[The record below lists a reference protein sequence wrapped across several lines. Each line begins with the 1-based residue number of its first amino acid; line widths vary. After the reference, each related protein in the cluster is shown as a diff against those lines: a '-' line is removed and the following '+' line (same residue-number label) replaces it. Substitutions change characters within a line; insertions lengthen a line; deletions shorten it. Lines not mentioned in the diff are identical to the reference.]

1 MIGAGNSAKL
11 SVTRIDCQPTR
22 NIITVLTMKNKSA
35 ASKAANSEK
44 RAALAPRYLALL
56 LGGVCV
62 MAGLDAA
69 LLRLNLPA
77 PVTGA
82 HLAALHGPLMLAG
95 FLGTV
100 ISLERAVAARRRWA
114 WVAPYAHAVGML
126 ALLAGAPSAVGK
138 GLLLVGALGLDAV
151 YLYILRTRAGAVAT
165 QIEALGALSLT
176 LGTWLWLM
184 DKPLE
189 TVATLWLEF
198 LIFTII
204 GERLELARVAFI
216 GKVEG
221 RVLGLC
227 LAVLSFS
234 ALSLVWVP
242 AQILAAAA
250 LLALALIMG
259 YHDVARRTV
268 RGSGQVRF
276 AGAAMLS
283 GYFWLAVSATVWCLY
298 GFNGAAY
305 DVVIHT
311 VTIGYALSMV
321 MAHASIILPGV
332 LHRQLPYHPLMYL
345 PLGAL
350 HGGLI
355 VRVLTA
361 HLGGLSWQVGG
372 AVSIAAILL
381 FLLIAVTRAV
391 TAK

>member
-1 MIGAGNSAKL
+1 M
-11 SVTRIDCQPTR
+11 
-22 NIITVLTMKNKSA
+22 
-35 ASKAANSEK
+35 
-44 RAALAPRYLALL
+44 
-56 LGGVCV
+56 
-62 MAGLDAA
+62 
-69 LLRLNLPA
+69 
-77 PVTGA
+77 
-82 HLAALHGPLMLAG
+82 
-95 FLGTV
+95 
-100 ISLERAVAARRRWA
+100 
-114 WVAPYAHAVGML
+114 
-126 ALLAGAPSAVGK
+126 
-138 GLLLVGALGLDAV
+138 
-151 YLYILRTRAGAVAT
+151 
-165 QIEALGALSLT
+165 
-176 LGTWLWLM
+176 
-184 DKPLE
+184 
-189 TVATLWLEF
+189 
-198 LIFTII
+198 
-204 GERLELARVAFI
+204 
-216 GKVEG
+216 
-221 RVLGLC
+221 GLC

-283 GYFWLAVSATVWCLY
+283 GYFWLAVSAIVWCLY
-298 GFNGAAY
+298 GFSGAAY

-311 VTIGYALSMV
+311 VTIGYAISMV

-332 LHRQLPYHPLMYL
+332 LHRRLPYHPLMYL

-361 HLGGLSWQVGG
+361 NLGGLSWQVGG
-372 AVSIAAILL
+372 AVSIAAIVL

>member
-1 MIGAGNSAKL
+1 M
-11 SVTRIDCQPTR
+11 
-22 NIITVLTMKNKSA
+22 
-35 ASKAANSEK
+35 
-44 RAALAPRYLALL
+44 
-56 LGGVCV
+56 
-62 MAGLDAA
+62 
-69 LLRLNLPA
+69 
-77 PVTGA
+77 
-82 HLAALHGPLMLAG
+82 
-95 FLGTV
+95 
-100 ISLERAVAARRRWA
+100 
-114 WVAPYAHAVGML
+114 
-126 ALLAGAPSAVGK
+126 
-138 GLLLVGALGLDAV
+138 GALGLDAV

-242 AQILAAAA
+242 AQMLAAAA

-283 GYFWLAVSATVWCLY
+283 GYFWLAISAAVWCLY

-372 AVSIAAILL
+372 AVSIAAIVL